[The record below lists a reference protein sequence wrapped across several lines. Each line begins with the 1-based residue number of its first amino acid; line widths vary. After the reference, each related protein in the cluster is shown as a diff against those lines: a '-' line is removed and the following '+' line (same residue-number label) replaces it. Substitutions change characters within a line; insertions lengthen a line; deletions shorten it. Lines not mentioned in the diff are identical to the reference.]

1 MHFGLVWGRSW
12 EASLILVAA
21 PGEDGLMP
29 VPSSQVCISEKPPFA
44 TGAST
49 MKPVRSCVIFLSGIL
64 LALGGHAFATT
75 PVVQA
80 EPERGLAFG
89 AFDITESDLAV
100 THAVLMRIKPA
111 KLYMGSSGERATV
124 TYTNGE
130 FYSPNLAPG
139 LYSVM
144 GFFSGNKFFA
154 LEGGLRHNTFQVE
167 PGRVTYAG
175 IYKLNLS
182 KGGLFRS
189 DKGTFAR
196 LDTTAD
202 EKQLLGWL
210 AKELA
215 ATGWASSINGRLAE
229 MTK

>member
-1 MHFGLVWGRSW
+1 
-12 EASLILVAA
+12 
-21 PGEDGLMP
+21 MP

-44 TGAST
+44 TGTST

-144 GFFSGNKFFA
+144 GFFWATSSSRSREAFGTTPSRWNPVTSPTQASTSSTCRKEVCSEAIRALSLASTQRPTRGN
-154 LEGGLRHNTFQVE
+154 
-167 PGRVTYAG
+167 
-175 IYKLNLS
+175 S
-182 KGGLFRS
+182 
-189 DKGTFAR
+189 
-196 LDTTAD
+196 
-202 EKQLLGWL
+202 
-210 AKELA
+210 
-215 ATGWASSINGRLAE
+215 
-229 MTK
+229 